1 MVRIAILT
9 PWNSARGQMAE
20 AFLRY
25 YGGDSVETY
34 SGGTAPSGLVRP
46 EAQAVMRER
55 GIPIPPNLLP
65 KPMLTKFL
73 READYIIFMG
83 TLAKSA
89 IPKDL
94 QASAIEWKVEDP
106 LGTEPERWVKVR
118 DQIEGLAKDILGKVR
133 VERKTAPRQG

>member
-1 MVRIAILT
+1 MVRVAILT

-25 YGGDSVETY
+25 YGGDALETY
-34 SGGTAPSGLVRP
+34 GGGTAPSGLVRP
-46 EAQAVMRER
+46 EAIRVMEER
-55 GIPIPPNLLP
+55 GMPLTPNLLP
-65 KPMLTKFL
+65 KPMLTQFL

-83 TLAKSA
+83 TLARAA

-94 QASAIEWKVEDP
+94 QSKAVEWKIEDP

-118 DQIEGLAKDILGKVR
+118 DEIERNAKEFVDRMVKEKRLPAR
-133 VERKTAPRQG
+133 R